1 MEIHGVPE
9 PAPAP
14 DNGGRRDSSFLRRAF
29 ARIRRRRVPPSE
41 KFPFSRTLLPLAIA
55 LLAFLAYQ
63 FCERSLRPVQP
74 GHVGV
79 AVNRFTGGLEVL
91 PPGTHFRPRALY
103 QIDLVR
109 VSDRLLSGSPGNFSI
124 STKDGVVAQV
134 SVQARWAI
142 DRARLPAKWAALP
155 PDPERELV
163 APVLAAAF
171 RSIAPRY
178 EVGRIVSEKREEL
191 ANVARQYGLHS
202 TSVEDSLDP
211 EHLPKY
217 ERIGA
222 VTFIIIR
229 TFDEAATRDCST
241 VQEMTR
247 KVAIFFSNDFL
258 ITIHR
263 TEQPF
268 LTALVSKYQ
277 SPPPSGAE
285 RRKSFLPRLLIEIIN
300 DAIDTYGR
308 PLAEAESA
316 IDKFEATVFGE
327 HELGDVLQRVYTEK
341 RRVTQMRRMLSHTL
355 DVVQRLVPASEP
367 TAPLFQDLRENA
379 ESMYSYAEGLVED
392 VNNLLSIQLALAQHR
407 TSEVV
412 RVLTVF
418 SVFFL
423 PLTFIVGIYG
433 MNFDFMPEL
442 RQRWGYPAILVG
454 MGLVTLAIFLWF
466 RRRGWLRG

>member
-1 MEIHGVPE
+1 MT
-9 PAPAP
+9 
-14 DNGGRRDSSFLRRAF
+14 
-29 ARIRRRRVPPSE
+29 IRTAINSNDPP
-41 KFPFSRTLLPLAIA
+41 FIWLD
-55 LLAFLAYQ
+55 
-63 FCERSLRPVQP
+63 V
-74 GHVGV
+74 
-79 AVNRFTGGLEVL
+79 VNPT
-91 PPGTHFRPRALY
+91 
-103 QIDLVR
+103 
-109 VSDRLLSGSPGNFSI
+109 
-124 STKDGVVAQV
+124 
-134 SVQARWAI
+134 
-142 DRARLPAKWAALP
+142 
-155 PDPERELV
+155 
-163 APVLAAAF
+163 
-171 RSIAPRY
+171 
-178 EVGRIVSEKREEL
+178 REEL

-222 VTFIIIR
+222 ITFIIVRAIDA
-229 TFDEAATRDCST
+229 TAARDCST

-268 LTALVSKYQ
+268 LTALIGKYQ
-277 SPPPSGAE
+277 SPPPAGAE

-308 PLAEAESA
+308 PLAEAEMA

-327 HELGDVLQRVYTEK
+327 QELGDVLQRVYTEK

-379 ESMYSYAEGLVED
+379 ESMYSYAEELVED
-392 VNNLLSIQLALAQHR
+392 VNSLLGIQLALAQHR

-412 RVLTVF
+412 RILTVF

-442 RQRWGYPAILVG
+442 RQRWGYPAIMIG
-454 MGLVTLAIFLWF
+454 MGIVTLAIYTWF

>member
-1 MEIHGVPE
+1 MTTRTIINSNE
-9 PAPAP
+9 PPFIWL
-14 DNGGRRDSSFLRRAF
+14 DVVS
-29 ARIRRRRVPPSE
+29 PS
-41 KFPFSRTLLPLAIA
+41 K
-55 LLAFLAYQ
+55 
-63 FCERSLRPVQP
+63 
-74 GHVGV
+74 
-79 AVNRFTGGLEVL
+79 
-91 PPGTHFRPRALY
+91 
-103 QIDLVR
+103 
-109 VSDRLLSGSPGNFSI
+109 
-124 STKDGVVAQV
+124 
-134 SVQARWAI
+134 
-142 DRARLPAKWAALP
+142 
-155 PDPERELV
+155 
-163 APVLAAAF
+163 
-171 RSIAPRY
+171 
-178 EVGRIVSEKREEL
+178 EEL
-191 ANVARQYGLHS
+191 SNIARQYGLHS

-229 TFDEAATRDCST
+229 AFDEAATRDCST

-247 KVAIFFSNDFL
+247 KVAIFISNDFL

-268 LTALVSKYQ
+268 LTTLITKYQ
-277 SPPPSGAE
+277 SPPPAGAE
-285 RRKSFLPRLLIEIIN
+285 RRRSFIPRVLIEIIN
-300 DAIDTYGR
+300 GAIDTYER
-308 PLAEAESA
+308 PLGEAEST

-327 HELGDVLQRVYTEK
+327 HELGGLLQRIYTEK
-341 RRVTQMRRMLSHTL
+341 RRVTQMRRMLSHTM

-367 TAPLFQDLRENA
+367 TAPLFQDLRENT
-379 ESMYSYAEGLVED
+379 ESMYSYAEELVED

-442 RQRWGYPAILVG
+442 RERWGYPAVLVG
-454 MGLVTLAIFLWF
+454 MGIVTLTIYLWF